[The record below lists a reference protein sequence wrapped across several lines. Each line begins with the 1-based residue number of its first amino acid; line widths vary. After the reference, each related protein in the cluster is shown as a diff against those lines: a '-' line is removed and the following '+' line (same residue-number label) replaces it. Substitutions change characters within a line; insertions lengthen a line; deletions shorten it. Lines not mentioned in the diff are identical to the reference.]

1 MSDTVIWVIVILAG
15 IMALGVA
22 ESARSGRLAGVRWDS
37 VKRVAMGTAVALIT
51 ITSTVLVIIW
61 VIVVLLVEIWQPFLI
76 AMGMLAGIGA
86 MITTFARHRSMF
98 YASAFATIAV
108 VFLLLLL

>member
-1 MSDTVIWVIVILAG
+1 MPAIAIWLFVILLG
-15 IMALGVA
+15 IIALGVA
-22 ESARSGRLAGVRWDS
+22 ESARSGRLAGVRWES
-37 VKRVAMGTAVALIT
+37 LKTVAMGTAVALIT
-51 ITSTVLVIIW
+51 ITSAVLVIIW

-108 VFLLLLL
+108 MLLLLL

>member
-1 MSDTVIWVIVILAG
+1 MTETAIWVVVILIG

-22 ESARSGRLAGVRWDS
+22 ESLRSGRLSGVKWDA
-37 VKRVAMGTAVALIT
+37 VKTFAIGAAVAILT
-51 ITSTVLVIIW
+51 IVAAILATLW

-76 AMGMLAGIGA
+76 AVGMIVGMGA
-86 MITTFARHRSMF
+86 MITTFTRHRSMF

-108 VFLLLLL
+108 VLLLLL